1 MECDK
6 NVTNVMS
13 ADDSVT
19 IPREEYD
26 LLKRRSTLL
35 DVVFDY
41 NGNESWKLAE
51 VVQSV
56 HRILF
61 WRERKGDPDA

>member
-6 NVTNVMS
+6 NATAVMA

-41 NGNESWKLAE
+41 NGNESWKLSE

-61 WRERKGDPDA
+61 GEERNGEPNA

>member
-6 NVTNVMS
+6 NVTDVMS

-35 DVVFDY
+35 DVVFDC
-41 NGNESWKLAE
+41 NGNESWKLAD
-51 VVQSV
+51 VVKSV

-61 WRERKGDPDA
+61 GEERNGEPDA